1 MAERIMLLLVTV
13 LLAPDLSSAI
23 SSQFYPNL
31 QDNPSAC
38 WNRTEPMP
46 YNLRICDPE
55 KVVSPQQGE
64 QHPSPYFRRL
74 AWVPQSNVLFL
85 REEVLMPEGMGWNS
99 TILNEMG

>member
-55 KVVSPQQGE
+55 KVVS
-64 QHPSPYFRRL
+64 
-74 AWVPQSNVLFL
+74 LFL